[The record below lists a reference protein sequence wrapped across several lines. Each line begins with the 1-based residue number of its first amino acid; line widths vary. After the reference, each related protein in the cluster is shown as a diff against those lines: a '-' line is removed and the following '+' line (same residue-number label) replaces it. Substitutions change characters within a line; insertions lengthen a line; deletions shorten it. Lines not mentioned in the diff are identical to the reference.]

1 MSIILFI
8 VVLLIALAV
17 LGFIARAITSKMD
30 LPGVINTLIYVLIVV
45 VSVIIALN
53 VA

>member
-1 MSIILFI
+1 MNILLFI
-8 VVLLIALAV
+8 IVLLIALAV
-17 LGFIARAITSKMD
+17 LGFIARTITSKMD
-30 LPGVINTLIYVLIVV
+30 LPGVINTVIYVLIIV

>member
-8 VVLLIALAV
+8 VALVIALAV
-17 LGFIARAITSKMD
+17 LGFIARLITSKLE
-30 LPGVINTLIYVLIVV
+30 LPNVINTVIYILIVV
-45 VSVIIALN
+45 VSVMIALN